1 MANSKRK
8 CALKT
13 CGLRFRPED
22 GIVRG
27 LQAWCGQD
35 HQIEWAMAAG
45 KKLRERTVKQARV
58 QEVRQFKAGDR
69 PLQLKLTQTEFNRM
83 IRLLDAKR
91 GCISCDKPPSW
102 KGQWHAS
109 HYRSIGAQGSLRFDP
124 LNVHKA
130 CSLCNNHLSG
140 NIRGYREGLLHFY
153 GQPILDYLEVN
164 REPIK
169 WDAPELVKMRQD
181 FTAEIRLLLAGK
193 PPSRNWRAYVPA

>member
-58 QEVRQFKAGDR
+58 QEVKQFKAGDR
-69 PLQLKLTQTEFNRM
+69 PLQVRLTQAEFNRM
-83 IRLLDAKR
+83 IRLLDAKQ

-102 KGQWHAS
+102 KGQWHAG
-109 HYRSIGAQGSLRFDP
+109 HFKTTAAAPALRFDAR
-124 LNVHKA
+124 NCFKQ
-130 CSLCNNHLSG
+130 CSQCNNFSSG
-140 NIRGYREGLLHFY
+140 NLLPYKQRLVDTYGIGLINWLEGPH
-153 GQPILDYLEVN
+153 
-164 REPIK
+164 
-169 WDAPELVKMRQD
+169 ELVKLSAQDLAAMRKQLS
-181 FTAEIRLLLAGK
+181 EECRRLEAGL
-193 PPSRNWRAYVPA
+193 PPNRDWRHL